1 MVQRVVGITGCMG
14 CGKSSV
20 AKLLEQYGYRRLDS
34 DDIVRGDILRR
45 VDVVAAVRGRFG
57 EGIVDDEGR
66 LHRGRLAARVF
77 ADEGD
82 RQWLEDLVHPLLYA
96 VWRERLLAEPEA
108 KWVFEV
114 PLLFEK
120 ALENWFDFIVCVT
133 TTPAQQYAR
142 LEARGI
148 TREQAE
154 ARISKQLP
162 LARKA
167 ELSDYVIGNEGAPEF
182 LARQVDLLVGRLEA
196 EGSLRRRS
204 GA

>member
-1 MVQRVVGITGCMG
+1 MG

-20 AKLLEQYGYRRLDS
+20 AKLLEHRGYRRLDS
-34 DDIVRGDILRR
+34 DEIVRSDLLCRTDVIADVRR
-45 VDVVAAVRGRFG
+45 RFG
-57 EGIVDDEGR
+57 EGVIDAEGR
-66 LHRGRLAARVF
+66 VHRARLAARVF
-77 ADEGD
+77 ADD
-82 RQWLEDLVHPLLYA
+82 ADLQALEDLVHPLLYA
-96 VWRERLLAEPEA
+96 VWRRRLESEPA
-108 KWVFEV
+108 VHWVFEV

-120 ALENWFDFIVCVT
+120 GLENWFDFIVCVT

-182 LARQVDLLVGRLEA
+182 LARQVDLLVERLEA
-196 EGSLRRRS
+196 EGSLRRR
-204 GA
+204 

>member
-1 MVQRVVGITGCMG
+1 MG

-20 AKLLEQYGYRRLDS
+20 AKLLEQRGYRRLDS
-34 DDIVRGDILRR
+34 DDIVR
-45 VDVVAAVRGRFG
+45 VDLLCRPEVVAAVRGRFG
-57 EGIVDDEGR
+57 EGVLDDEGR

-77 ADEGD
+77 ADEVE
-82 RQWLEDLVHPLLYA
+82 RQWLENLVHPLLYA
-96 VWRERLLAEPEA
+96 VWRERLAAEPGS

>member
-1 MVQRVVGITGCMG
+1 V
-14 CGKSSV
+14 
-20 AKLLEQYGYRRLDS
+20 
-34 DDIVRGDILRR
+34 R
-45 VDVVAAVRGRFG
+45 VDLLCRPEVVAAVRGRFG
-57 EGIVDDEGR
+57 EGVLEDEGR

-77 ADEGD
+77 ADELE
-82 RQWLEDLVHPLLYA
+82 RQWLENLVHPLLYA
-96 VWRERLLAEPEA
+96 VWRERLAAEPGS

>member
-1 MVQRVVGITGCMG
+1 MG

-20 AKLLEQYGYRRLDS
+20 AKLLEQRGYRRLDS
-34 DDIVRGDILRR
+34 DEIVRADILCRPE
-45 VDVVAAVRGRFG
+45 VLAAIRGRFG
-57 EGIVDDEGR
+57 AGVCDEEGR

-77 ADEGD
+77 ADEAE
-82 RQWLEDLVHPLLYA
+82 RRWLEDLVHPLLYA
-96 VWRERLLAEPEA
+96 VWRERLAAEPTEA
-108 KWVFEV
+108 WVFEV

-120 ALENWFDFIVCVT
+120 GLENWFDFIVCVT
-133 TTPAQQYAR
+133 TTPDQQYAR

-162 LARKA
+162 LARKT
-167 ELSDYVIGNEGAPEF
+167 ELSDYVIGNEGSPEF
-182 LARQVDLLVGRLEA
+182 LARQVDLLVERFEA

>member
-1 MVQRVVGITGCMG
+1 MG

-20 AKLLEQYGYRRLDS
+20 AKLLEQRGYRRLDS
-34 DDIVRGDILRR
+34 DEIVRSDLLGRPDVIADVRR
-45 VDVVAAVRGRFG
+45 RFG
-57 EGIVDDEGR
+57 EGVIDAEGR
-66 LHRGRLAARVF
+66 VHRARLAARVF
-77 ADEGD
+77 ADD
-82 RQWLEDLVHPLLYA
+82 ADLQALEDLVHPLLYA
-96 VWRERLLAEPEA
+96 VWRRRLESEPA
-108 KWVFEV
+108 VHWVFEV

-120 ALENWFDFIVCVT
+120 GLENWFDFIVCVT

-182 LARQVDLLVGRLEA
+182 LARQVDLLVERLEA
-196 EGSLRRRS
+196 EGSLRRR
-204 GA
+204 

>member
-1 MVQRVVGITGCMG
+1 MG

-20 AKLLEQYGYRRLDS
+20 AKLLEQRGYRRLDS
-34 DDIVRGDILRR
+34 DDIVRVDILRR
-45 VDVVAAVRGRFG
+45 PEVVAAVRSRFG
-57 EGIVDDEGR
+57 ESAVDNDGF
-66 LHRGRLAARVF
+66 LHRGRVAARVF

-96 VWRERLLAEPEA
+96 VWRERLSAEPAA

-133 TTPAQQYAR
+133 TTSAQQYAR

-162 LARKA
+162 LARKT
-167 ELSDYVIGNEGAPEF
+167 ELSD
-182 LARQVDLLVGRLEA
+182 
-196 EGSLRRRS
+196 
-204 GA
+204 

>member
-1 MVQRVVGITGCMG
+1 M
-14 CGKSSV
+14 
-20 AKLLEQYGYRRLDS
+20 AKLLEQRGYRRLDS
-34 DDIVRGDILRR
+34 DEIVRADILCRPE
-45 VDVVAAVRGRFG
+45 VVTTIRGYFG
-57 EGIVDDEGR
+57 ESVLDGEGR

-77 ADEGD
+77 ANEAERG
-82 RQWLEDLVHPLLYA
+82 WLEDLVHPLLYA
-96 VWRERLLAEPEA
+96 VWRVRLAAEPA
-108 KWVFEV
+108 VPWVFEV

-133 TTPAQQYAR
+133 TTPGQQYAR

-167 ELSDYVIGNEGAPEF
+167 ELSDYVIGNEGSPEF
-182 LARQVDLLVGRLEA
+182 LVRQVDLLVERLAA
-196 EGSLRRRS
+196 EGSLRRR
-204 GA
+204 

>member
-1 MVQRVVGITGCMG
+1 MG

-20 AKLLEQYGYRRLDS
+20 AKLLEQRGYRRLDS
-34 DDIVRGDILRR
+34 DEIVRADILCRPE
-45 VDVVAAVRGRFG
+45 VVTTIRGYFG
-57 EGIVDDEGR
+57 ESVLDGEGR

-77 ADEGD
+77 ANEAERG
-82 RQWLEDLVHPLLYA
+82 WLEDLVHPLLYA
-96 VWRERLLAEPEA
+96 VWRVRLAAEPA
-108 KWVFEV
+108 VPWVFEV

-133 TTPAQQYAR
+133 TTPGQQYAR

-167 ELSDYVIGNEGAPEF
+167 ELSDYVIGNEGSPEF
-182 LARQVDLLVGRLEA
+182 LVRQVDLLVERLAA
-196 EGSLRRRS
+196 EGSLRRR
-204 GA
+204 

>member
-20 AKLLEQYGYRRLDS
+20 AKLLEQRGYRRLDS
-34 DDIVRGDILRR
+34 DEIVRSDLLGRPDVIADVRR
-45 VDVVAAVRGRFG
+45 RFG
-57 EGIVDDEGR
+57 EGVIDAEGR
-66 LHRGRLAARVF
+66 VHRARLAARVF
-77 ADEGD
+77 ADD
-82 RQWLEDLVHPLLYA
+82 ADLQALEDLVHPLLYA
-96 VWRERLLAEPEA
+96 VWRRRLESEPA
-108 KWVFEV
+108 VHWVFEV

-120 ALENWFDFIVCVT
+120 GLENWFDFIVCVT

-182 LARQVDLLVGRLEA
+182 LARQVDLLVERLEA
-196 EGSLRRRS
+196 EGSLRRR
-204 GA
+204 